1 MSREADFATRMT
13 SDVTLML
20 ILTGG
25 VFKTETVGVEG
36 ITRETTPA
44 AFDLSTKYLLP
55 CALVRQRALV
65 PDGIVEDDIEQDTSV
80 RQVVEIWLYEDRG
93 YTSIDAAASRLFV
106 LFQGWQFSDAF
117 PAKLIN
123 QIERQRDMGALKN
136 ASLGRLDF
144 ELFSVRG

>member
-1 MSREADFATRMT
+1 MTREADFATRMT
-13 SDVTLML
+13 GDATLML

-44 AFDLSTKYLLP
+44 AFSSGYLLP
-55 CALVRQRALV
+55 CALVRQRAIV

-106 LFQGWQFSDAF
+106 LFQGWQPSDAF
-117 PAKLIN
+117 PVKLIN
-123 QIERQRDMGALKN
+123 QIERMRDEGALKG

-144 ELFSVRG
+144 ETFSIRG